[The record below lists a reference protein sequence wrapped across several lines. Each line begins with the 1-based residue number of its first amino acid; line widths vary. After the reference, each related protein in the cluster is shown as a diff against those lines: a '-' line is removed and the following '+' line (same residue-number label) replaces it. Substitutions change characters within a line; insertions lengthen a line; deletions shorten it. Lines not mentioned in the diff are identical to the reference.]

1 MGFPLPFRRAPLPLH
16 KNCQKLWAS
25 KATAQPN
32 ANRRP
37 VDPWPHAYTSP
48 RVRPPLHEPCG
59 LWRKLAS
66 HPQPHRT

>member
-1 MGFPLPFRRAPLPLH
+1 MGFRRAPRAAP
-16 KNCQKLWAS
+16 QKLS
-25 KATAQPN
+25 KIVGDYPDKATAQPN